1 MQVQIFKRKV
11 KSAIFHFIPLGD
23 LNRTLVQDNI
33 NTKTEQK
40 EAHKLISGASDNIT
54 IVETVDRFV
63 SDEAEKIPNEEHQE
77 LTQQQRTQFCNDG
90 IKTGIRFDS
99 NNVKWKNTIYAEDM
113 NPEVKDLSFN
123 LRKLTTNTN
132 FS

>member
-54 IVETVDRFV
+54 IVETIDRFV
-63 SDEAEKIPNEEHQE
+63 SDEAEKIPNEEPQE
-77 LTQQQRTQFCNDG
+77 L
-90 IKTGIRFDS
+90 I
-99 NNVKWKNTIYAEDM
+99 
-113 NPEVKDLSFN
+113 
-123 LRKLTTNTN
+123 
-132 FS
+132 